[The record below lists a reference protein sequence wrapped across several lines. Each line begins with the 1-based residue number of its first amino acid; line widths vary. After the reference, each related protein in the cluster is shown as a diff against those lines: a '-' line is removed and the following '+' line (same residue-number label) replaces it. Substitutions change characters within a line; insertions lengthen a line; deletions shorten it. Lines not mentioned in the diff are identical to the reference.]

1 MTLWT
6 DTVKKTFKQGRLTNP
21 AYQFKNALKDAKK
34 YYKKGKTVTVD
45 AVKKTGKHAR
55 KCKHARKLKKN
66 VTSRVRK
73 SMRGKKSGGTSKKQR
88 RVTSKNRSR

>member
-6 DTVKKTFKQGRLTNP
+6 DTVKNSFKQGRLTNP

-55 KCKHARKLKKN
+55 KLKKN

-73 SMRGKKSGGTSKKQR
+73 SLRGKKSGGTSKKNR
-88 RVTSKNRSR
+88 RVTSKNRRR

>member
-21 AYQFKNALKDAKK
+21 AYQLKNALKDAKK

-45 AVKKTGKHAR
+45 AVKKTG
-55 KCKHARKLKKN
+55 KHARKLKKN

>member
-45 AVKKTGKHAR
+45 AIKKTGKFAR
-55 KCKHARKLKKN
+55 KTQKN

-73 SMRGKKSGGTSKKQR
+73 SLRGKKSGDTSKKNR
-88 RVTSKNRSR
+88 RVTSKNRRR

>member
-45 AVKKTGKHAR
+45 AVKKTS
-55 KCKHARKLKKN
+55 KHARKLKKT

-73 SMRGKKSGGTSKKQR
+73 SMRGKKEQKGKGKKNITYKKGRGSR
-88 RVTSKNRSR
+88 RR

>member
-45 AVKKTGKHAR
+45 AVKKTGKFAR
-55 KCKHARKLKKN
+55 KTQKN

-73 SMRGKKSGGTSKKQR
+73 SMRGKKEQKGKEKKNITYKKGRGSR
-88 RVTSKNRSR
+88 RR